1 MYKVERRGEKTA
13 WYDVM
18 LSPFKTMA
26 EVKEYHA
33 KYSLYYP
40 VEERIYRVT
49 NLKNKKQIILK

>member
-1 MYKVERRGEKTA
+1 MYRVERGGVNCA

-18 LSPFKTMA
+18 LSPFKTMT
-26 EVKEYHA
+26 EVKNYYA

-49 NLKNKKQIILK
+49 NLKNNKQIILK